1 MLIVGASVAGVRTLQ
16 ALRRE
21 GFDSPITMIGEE
33 RHHPYDKPPLS
44 KQMLQAGAD
53 RPVPL
58 VAAEKFAALDVDLR
72 LNTRATA
79 LDAQRRLV
87 TTAAGDHLEFTHLV
101 IATGVIPRTLPGIET
116 PAGVYTIRSA
126 DDAAALR
133 AELDHAR
140 RVVVVGAG
148 FIGAEFASSA
158 AARGADVVVVETQT
172 TPMAHLLGAEVGAQL
187 ARLHAANGVT
197 LHSGVQVT
205 GLLGT
210 PRVTGVALAD
220 GRVLLADLVVVGIGT
235 VPATDWLRS
244 SGLPVSNGVDCDE
257 RLRVPGTQGIY
268 AAGDVACRFHPRYG
282 LPLRIEH
289 WTNANEHGEIV
300 AADVVGGPPPRQRL
314 PYIWSDQYGRR
325 IQIVGRPGAGEVAA
339 VHGGIDE
346 ERFVAV
352 YADQAGVAVGA
363 LVVDDPRT
371 LMKCRKAID
380 AGLDVT
386 GLDLDGRGLERRV
399 ER

>member
-1 MLIVGASVAGVRTLQ
+1 MLIVGTSVAGVRTLQ

-21 GFDSPITMIGEE
+21 GFDGAITMIGEE
-33 RHHPYDKPPLS
+33 RHRPYDKPPLS
-44 KQMLQAGAD
+44 KQLLEPGAD

-58 VAAEKFAALDVDLR
+58 VTAQQLQELDVDLR

-79 LDAQRRLV
+79 LDPHRRLV
-87 TTAAGDHLEFTHLV
+87 TTATGEHLGFTHLV
-101 IATGVIPRTLPGIET
+101 IATGVTPRTLPGIEA

-126 DDAAALR
+126 DDAEALR
-133 AELDHAR
+133 TELGHAR

-148 FIGAEFASSA
+148 FIGAEFASAA

-172 TPMAHLLGAEVGAQL
+172 TPMAHLLGVEVGAQL

-197 LHSGVQVT
+197 LHSGVRVT

-220 GRVLLADLVVVGIGT
+220 GRVLPADLVVVGIGT

-244 SGLPVSNGVDCDE
+244 SGLPVPNGVACDE

-268 AAGDVACRFHPRYG
+268 AAGDVAFRRHPRYG
-282 LPLRIEH
+282 VPLRIEH

-300 AADVVGGPPPRQRL
+300 AADVVGGTPPRQQL

-325 IQIVGRPGAGEVAA
+325 IQIVGRPGTGEVAA
-339 VHGGIDE
+339 VHGAIDE
-346 ERFVAV
+346 EWFVAV
-352 YADQAGVAVGA
+352 YADRAGVAVGA
-363 LVVDDPRT
+363 LVVDDPRM
-371 LMKCRKAID
+371 LMKCRRAID
-380 AGLDVT
+380 AGLDVS
-386 GLDLDGRGLERRV
+386 GLDLDVRLLERRV